1 VTQDARRKT
10 QDVSNVRRP
19 NPQPSRRKP
28 QTPNL
33 KSQTPP
39 TALLER
45 MRHMSG
51 GAWMRVAAIVG
62 IAVLAGMFFYAIRSI
77 LASLFLASPYTLRTN
92 GHVGVDLLSHYL
104 PQRHRRRLATIVAIV
119 GMLVCLYLAVLG
131 GELAW
136 ESFLRGERSESTWAP
151 RKWPLYLTMPVGL
164 GLTALQYLVELMRSP
179 APERLAH
186 D

>member
-1 VTQDARRKT
+1 MRAF
-10 QDVSNVRRP
+10 VRAIDR
-19 NPQPSRRKP
+19 
-28 QTPNL
+28 L
-33 KSQTPP
+33 GD
-39 TALLER
+39 LL
-45 MRHMSG
+45 
-51 GAWMRVAAIVG
+51 AVVAA
-62 IAVLAGMFFYAIRSI
+62 VLLAAASVVITWSVIYRALGNSTFWEIEFSVYMMV
-77 LASLFLASPYTLRTN
+77 ASLFLASPYTLRTN

>member
-1 VTQDARRKT
+1 MRAFIRAVDRLG
-10 QDVSNVRRP
+10 D
-19 NPQPSRRKP
+19 
-28 QTPNL
+28 
-33 KSQTPP
+33 
-39 TALLER
+39 LL
-45 MRHMSG
+45 
-51 GAWMRVAAIVG
+51 AVVAA
-62 IAVLAGMFFYAIRSI
+62 VLLAAASVVITWSVIYRALGNSTFWEIEFSVYMMV
-77 LASLFLASPYTLRTN
+77 ASLFLASPYTLRTN

-136 ESFLRGERSESTWAP
+136 ETFLRGERSESTWAP

>member
-1 VTQDARRKT
+1 MRAF
-10 QDVSNVRRP
+10 VRAIDR
-19 NPQPSRRKP
+19 
-28 QTPNL
+28 L
-33 KSQTPP
+33 GD
-39 TALLER
+39 LL
-45 MRHMSG
+45 
-51 GAWMRVAAIVG
+51 AVVAA
-62 IAVLAGMFFYAIRSI
+62 VLLAAASVVITWSVIYRALGNSTFWEIEFSVYMMV
-77 LASLFLASPYTLRTN
+77 ASLFLASPYTLRTN

-151 RKWPLYLTMPVGL
+151 HKWPLYLTMPVGL

-179 APERLAH
+179 APESLAH

>member
-1 VTQDARRKT
+1 MRAF
-10 QDVSNVRRP
+10 VRAIDR
-19 NPQPSRRKP
+19 
-28 QTPNL
+28 L
-33 KSQTPP
+33 GD
-39 TALLER
+39 LL
-45 MRHMSG
+45 
-51 GAWMRVAAIVG
+51 AVVAAVLLAAAS
-62 IAVLAGMFFYAIRSI
+62 AVITWSVIYRALGNSTFWEIEFSVYMMV
-77 LASLFLASPYTLRTN
+77 ASLFLASPYTLRTN

-179 APERLAH
+179 APESLAH

>member
-1 VTQDARRKT
+1 MRAFIRAVDRLG
-10 QDVSNVRRP
+10 D
-19 NPQPSRRKP
+19 
-28 QTPNL
+28 
-33 KSQTPP
+33 
-39 TALLER
+39 LL
-45 MRHMSG
+45 
-51 GAWMRVAAIVG
+51 AVVAA
-62 IAVLAGMFFYAIRSI
+62 VLLAAASVVITWSVIYRALGNSTFWEIEFSVYMMV
-77 LASLFLASPYTLRTN
+77 ASLFLASPYTLRTN